1 MITGAR
7 ELRDNDN
14 YKQNALS
21 LNISLIRILSA
32 KLLDQEKEVLEKYA
46 KDVIDALIHSI
57 RRLTLKFEEG
67 SEDKTIYLQIR
78 KSLGSLLEFVKRI
91 TASTKELFDSNLWF
105 NIVNLKSLKDIQSNL
120 PKRFS

>member
-1 MITGAR
+1 M
-7 ELRDNDN
+7 
-14 YKQNALS
+14 
-21 LNISLIRILSA
+21 
-32 KLLDQEKEVLEKYA
+32 
-46 KDVIDALIHSI
+46 IDALIHSI